1 MERQMKVGDPGV
13 IMEDDF
19 SIRRM
24 EREDVD
30 FAIGLARDEGWNPG
44 IHDADAFYAQD
55 PDGFLVGEVDGEPVA
70 CTSMVRYGDAFA
82 FWGLLIVRP
91 EYRGRG
97 YGLAVSKA
105 ALDHAGDRI
114 VGGDGVVAMQ
124 PKYRDRLG
132 FEILYRNIRYRGT
145 GGGETPDGLVPASEV
160 PFDDLCA
167 YDAAIFSVP
176 RHRFLKPWLSQK
188 GAVALASTGQNGE
201 VRGYGMIRKCFDG
214 HKIGPI
220 FAETPA
226 IASSLLDGLAAAVPG
241 EAYFFD
247 APEPNAAAVA
257 LARERKMEIVF
268 ETARVYRGG
277 APAVPL
283 EQVFGVTTFELG

>member
-1 MERQMKVGDPGV
+1 MKEADPGV

-55 PDGFLVGEVDGEPVA
+55 PDGFLIGEVDGEPVA
-70 CTSMVRYGDAFA
+70 CTSMVRYNDAFA
-82 FWGLLIVRP
+82 FWGLLIVR
-91 EYRGRG
+91 EEHRGRG
-97 YGLAVSKA
+97 YGLAVSNA

-114 VGGDGVVAMQ
+114 IGGDGVVAMQ
-124 PKYRDRLG
+124 QKYRDRLG
-132 FEILYRNIRYRGT
+132 FEILYRNIRYRGI
-145 GGGETPDGLVPASEV
+145 GGGEAPEELIQASEIS
-160 PFDDLCA
+160 FNDLCA
-167 YDAAIFSVP
+167 YDTTIFSAP
-176 RHRFLKPWLSQK
+176 RPRFLRPWLAQK
-188 GAVALASTGQNGE
+188 DATALASTGPDGE
-201 VRGYGMIRKCFDG
+201 VRGYGVIRRCFDG

-220 FAETPA
+220 FADTPA
-226 IASSLLDGLAAAVPG
+226 IAAALLDGLAAAVPG
-241 EAYFFD
+241 ETFFFD
-247 APEPNAAAVA
+247 VPEPNTAAVA
-257 LARERKMEIVF
+257 LAQERKMETVF
-268 ETARVYRGG
+268 ETARIYRGG